1 MTTVQELKELRID
14 YPAEAEI
21 KGYKAFYNRVGNILR
36 KTKLDEFANL
46 FNIVCGEMSF
56 IGERDIIVTT
66 KKNIVFSRV
75 VAANSASL

>member
-46 FNIVCGEMSF
+46 FNIVCGER
-56 IGERDIIVTT
+56 GIIETT
-66 KKNIVFSRV
+66 KNNADFSRV
-75 VAANSASL
+75 VTVNSISL